1 MEEDLYGFAYRLLIV
16 YECFHDLCCTM
27 DWNKF
32 IISNGGWYETRGLC
46 RHEDFITCGTDTD
59 GKRFAY
65 IHNDDKG
72 VVFYHIPMKGIVCLH
87 YLDAEEWGVKK
98 FIGFTNILFMRCFVF
113 RIDSVVYGLCRQFS
127 M

>member
-1 MEEDLYGFAYRLLIV
+1 
-16 YECFHDLCCTM
+16 
-27 DWNKF
+27 
-32 IISNGGWYETRGLC
+32 
-46 RHEDFITCGTDTD
+46 
-59 GKRFAY
+59 
-65 IHNDDKG
+65 
-72 VVFYHIPMKGIVCLH
+72 MKGLVCLH